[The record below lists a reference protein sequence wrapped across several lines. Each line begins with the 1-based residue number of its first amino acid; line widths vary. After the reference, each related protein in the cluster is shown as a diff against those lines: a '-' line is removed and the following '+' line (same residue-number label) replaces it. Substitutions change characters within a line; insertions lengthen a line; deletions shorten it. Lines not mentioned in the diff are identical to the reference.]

1 MIPKPHK
8 VATRTTEL
16 ENWDYD
22 GGWSLDA
29 LNADLHLDFFFR
41 YKLSILG
48 VFQDLIN
55 AKLAPN

>member
-1 MIPKPHK
+1 MILKPHK

-16 ENWDYD
+16 ENRDYD
-22 GGWSLDA
+22 GDRSLDA

-41 YKLSILG
+41 YNLSILG

-55 AKLAPN
+55 AHLALN